1 DEHGYADVQIEIQA
15 AAPATRLDPDD
26 AWVRLATG
34 SLQETSGKPVTILPN
49 LGDTIPNHCFS
60 EALGLPTLWMPHS
73 YPSCSQHAP
82 DEHLLAPVAREG
94 LQLMAGLLWDI
105 GQQGQQVRQ
114 QRA

>member
-1 DEHGYADVQIEIQA
+1 HHLDEHGYADVQIEIQA

-49 LGDTIPNHCFS
+49 LGGTIPNHCFS

-73 YPSCSQHAP
+73 YPSCSQH
-82 DEHLLAPVAREG
+82 
-94 LQLMAGLLWDI
+94 
-105 GQQGQQVRQ
+105 
-114 QRA
+114 